1 MSKRSRSNDDH
12 ATSRRRTGS
21 YSPPTSLSINQRNL
35 FEQRKRTKAHAFA
48 EQDTSRKM
56 MDSQRRVRE
65 SKRKYSVQLY
75 TMKLEQLELVYR
87 NMMEC
92 NRLLGVIR
100 ETIPDA
106 AFKKTVFNMRRW
118 IESEILN
125 FIVEFRNSGFYKK
138 LTIDLTAARSTQ
150 VNERIDYWK
159 WFTQNRLVPEIRSWA
174 PLQSQYPVQFSKI
187 RNKLQRVYTFMIE
200 MHNYL
205 EKIRP
210 TSQSDAKRKRD
221 GTDDINYDLLNLN
234 L

>member
-12 ATSRRRTGS
+12 TTSRRRTDS

-138 LTIDLTAARSTQ
+138 LTIDLIVLDPPKSMSALTIGNGSHKIDWCPRYVRGHPFKVSTQ
-150 VNERIDYWK
+150 YN
-159 WFTQNRLVPEIRSWA
+159 F
-174 PLQSQYPVQFSKI
+174 
-187 RNKLQRVYTFMIE
+187 QRFE
-200 MHNYL
+200 
-205 EKIRP
+205 
-210 TSQSDAKRKRD
+210 TSCRGS
-221 GTDDINYDLLNLN
+221 THS
-234 L
+234 